1 MNPFRST
8 SVLFLT
14 TLLLAGLGAAVM
26 ALVAPSA
33 VPLAPAA
40 EVAAVASAAA
50 PVPVA
55 VQAPRAPDAAAP
67 ARAVAS
73 TEGLRYPDGS
83 LRAGLNGVTERLEPS
98 FTDCLPFAPIVGV
111 ERDYHG
117 LDWYVHA
124 NGARSTSFRDGRGFP
139 FALAYMPG
147 PQRPSVD

>member
-8 SVLFLT
+8 PVLFLS
-14 TLLLAGLGAAVM
+14 TLVLSGLGVVAIAF
-26 ALVAPSA
+26 AAPSG
-33 VPLAPAA
+33 VPLAPTA
-40 EVAAVASAAA
+40 EVVAVASAAA
-50 PVPVA
+50 PAPVA
-55 VQAPRAPDAAAP
+55 VQAPPAPDAAPQAH
-67 ARAVAS
+67 AVAS

-83 LRAGLNGVTERLEPS
+83 VRAGLNGVTDRLEPS

-124 NGARSTSFRDGRGFP
+124 NGARSTSFRDGRGLP

>member
-1 MNPFRST
+1 MNPFRSM
-8 SVLFLT
+8 SLLCLS
-14 TLLLAGLGAAVM
+14 TLLLAGLGAA
-26 ALVAPSA
+26 AICLAAPSGA
-33 VPLAPAA
+33 PLAPAA

-50 PVPVA
+50 PVPVP
-55 VQAPRAPDAAAP
+55 VQAPLAPDAAPP
-67 ARAVAS
+67 ARAAAS

-83 LRAGLNGVTERLEPS
+83 VRAGLNGVTDRLEPS
-98 FTDCLPFAPIVGV
+98 FTECMPFAPIVGV

-124 NGARSTSFRDGRGFP
+124 NGARSTSFRDGRGLP